1 MTELTEH
8 VNFDDDPVRVKA
20 GGVDLT
26 LPIADDYNE
35 PTYQENRNVKDLEY
49 SDEVNSPAHY
59 ANGRKVEVID
69 AIEESVIRAPNPVVG
84 GLQWQ
89 TLKYLNRLWD
99 KESALKDALKAQWY
113 LKRLISKLKQEEA
126 Q

>member
-8 VNFDDDPVRVKA
+8 VNFEDDPVCVRT

-26 LPIADDYNE
+26 LPVADDYNE
-35 PTYQENRNVKDLEY
+35 PTYRENQTVQDLEW
-49 SDEVNSPAHY
+49 SDQINSPAHY
-59 ANGRKVEVID
+59 AEGRSVEVID
-69 AIEESVIRAPNPVVG
+69 AIEDAVIRAPDPVVG

-89 TLKYLNRLWD
+89 TLKYLNRMWD

-113 LKRLISKLKQEEA
+113 LKRLINKLGESHDS
-126 Q
+126 